1 MFKTIVV
8 AVDGSDPSKHA
19 LGVACGLATQFGAE
33 LHLVHSP
40 QIETMLVAH
49 GYMVSD
55 IPVSPERVADAGK
68 DVMEEAVKTA
78 KDAGVTPAS
87 ETIGRGDPTDDIL
100 EIAKLQD
107 ADLIVMGRRG
117 LGSVASVFLG
127 SVSLKVSHNATCSI
141 LTVH

>member
-8 AVDGSDPSKHA
+8 ALDGSDPSKHA
-19 LGVACGLATQFGAE
+19 LSVACDLAGRLEAE
-33 LHLVHSP
+33 IHLVHSP

-49 GYMVSD
+49 GYMVAD
-55 IPVSPERVADAGK
+55 IPVTPERVADAGK
-68 DVMEEAVKTA
+68 DVMEAAVATVR
-78 KDAGVTPAS
+78 DAGLVPAS

-117 LGSVASVFLG
+117 LGSVASLFLG
-127 SVSLKVSHNATCSI
+127 SVSLKVSQGASCSI
-141 LTVH
+141 LTVQ